1 MLCQSIIG
9 ISDEIIISDYE
20 LSETL
25 LSPNDNQ
32 GSAAATSIDT
42 SSSSSSSSS
51 KSTITTIETPVK
63 GKLSREIFSGS
74 PAEVMVSTLDYLR
87 QKYGSVANYLDTIGF
102 DQEWRSRFIQV
113 VAKSKNLLKKKDD
126 EEEVHLLQS
135 KL

>member
-42 SSSSSSSSS
+42 SSSSSSS

-74 PAEVMVSTLDYLR
+74 PAEVMVSTLDYLH

-102 DQEWRSRFIQV
+102 DQE
-113 VAKSKNLLKKKDD
+113 
-126 EEEVHLLQS
+126 
-135 KL
+135 

>member
-42 SSSSSSSSS
+42 SSSS

>member
-42 SSSSSSSSS
+42 SSSSSSSS
-51 KSTITTIETPVK
+51 KSTITKIETPVK

-113 VAKSKNLLKKKDD
+113 VAKSKYLLKKKDD